1 MCMCMRMR
9 VRNLKPLYCRD
20 AATMTAKRE
29 EPSTMTV
36 KKMRVMRMR
45 MMRMRVMVTMMT
57 DMSMHGLGLILKA
70 NVQFDHTTDWK
81 VVIRFILTTEADVF
95 SRDRDRWCVMTIGPL
110 CCSVYVM
117 SITSRRSSLH

>member
-20 AATMTAKRE
+20 AVTMTAKRE

-81 VVIRFILTTEADVF
+81 VVIRFILTTEADGF
-95 SRDRDRWCVMTIGPL
+95 SRDWDRWCVMTIGPF
-110 CCSVYVM
+110 CCCYV
-117 SITSRRSSLH
+117 TSTVGKPYH